1 MSTPNEIGSWYSTR
15 TLVLTYIF
23 IIWTKIGR
31 GGHPGPPPRGI
42 TTPKIE
48 KKCFGSCDISIES
61 PWKALFKYVNWM
73 LIWPLIWPS
82 AAENDR
88 KMTGKSF
95 FYNCFFSGEHVHTK
109 WDKKLI
115 FYMDIGSDLYFHI
128 MNQNWP
134 GSTRD
139 PPPRGV
145 TTPKIKKTCFWSC
158 DISIEIAWKA
168 LYKYVNWMLIWPLIW
183 PSAAENNRKIVFLIT
198 VLLKGAC
205 PHRMR

>member
-1 MSTPNEIGSWYSTR
+1 MSQNWPGSAR
-15 TLVLTYIF
+15 DLL
-23 IIWTKIGR
+23 
-31 GGHPGPPPRGI
+31 PPPGGV
-42 TTPKIE
+42 TTPKI
-48 KKCFGSCDISIES
+48 KKTRFGSCDISIES

-145 TTPKIKKTCFWSC
+145 TTPKIKKNTFWVMWH
-158 DISIEIAWKA
+158 I
-168 LYKYVNWMLIWPLIW
+168 
-183 PSAAENNRKIVFLIT
+183 NRKHMKSSTQICQLNAHLTTHLTVSSWKWPENRFFIT
-198 VLLKGAC
+198 VFFRGAC